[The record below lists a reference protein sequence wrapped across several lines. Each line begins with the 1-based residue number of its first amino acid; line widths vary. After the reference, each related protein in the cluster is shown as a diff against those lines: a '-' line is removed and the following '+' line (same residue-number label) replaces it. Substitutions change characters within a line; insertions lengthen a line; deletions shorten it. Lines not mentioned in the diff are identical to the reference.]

1 MNLISTEIIACVI
14 VLAIAIDRRYLT
26 RINAV
31 VPDTSYVHLLFGYSI
46 YLVLSIIS
54 HEVMAGVIPVSVTTG
69 QVISLLHIL
78 SFPALL
84 LQWTCQLDRD
94 LLKPKTFRVLSTIK
108 VATFLLF
115 TVVSTLDLIAGRL
128 YVFNHHAAV
137 TGGYG
142 MPLMIAFGSVYCIST
157 FTVFIAMR
165 KLGRPNVSIV
175 YAVVPIFMLV
185 ALLLFQII
193 KEHNLFTIGASFML
207 LLIHLLTQH
216 KRMALDD
223 LTRVVNQNGFLIH
236 TDTILDKGIDSTLVV
251 VDIENFR
258 FITQQYGNTAANTIL
273 QQLAQFL
280 ATIST
285 DSELFRIGGNRFALS
300 MARISHNEVVRLV
313 RAIEKRCASGWI
325 VDAALISFYV
335 NIGIIEIPFQ
345 AHSKEELFDAIDF
358 LFSEMKVRRRQS
370 VLFYNQRLTKL
381 RQRQSDVLTA
391 LRKAI
396 AKPERIQAYYQPI
409 YSSLSGRLVSAEAL
423 MRIEDPELGMIMP
436 GEFIPAAEKS
446 GLIQRVTEIM
456 LEKVCLFIS
465 HHGEQNPMLAHI
477 SVNMGAEDFSTPEV
491 ADRLLTIITRCQV
504 DPKRL
509 CFEMTE
515 SELFSSF
522 SRVKAVWERFS
533 SLGVQFAL
541 DDFGTGYSNLET
553 LVNVPFDIVKI
564 DRKVVS
570 NSKNNFEL
578 INMIAVMLDRLG
590 KQVVA
595 EGVETVEQLRF
606 VEAAGI
612 QLVQGFYFSRPVPE
626 SQFLDMLT
634 FDSSR

>member
-115 TVVSTLDLIAGRL
+115 TVVFTLDLIAGRL

-157 FTVFIAMR
+157 FTVFIAVR

-216 KRMALDD
+216 KRMTLDD
-223 LTRVVNQNGFLIH
+223 LTRVVNQN
-236 TDTILDKGIDSTLVV
+236 
-251 VDIENFR
+251 
-258 FITQQYGNTAANTIL
+258 
-273 QQLAQFL
+273 
-280 ATIST
+280 
-285 DSELFRIGGNRFALS
+285 
-300 MARISHNEVVRLV
+300 
-313 RAIEKRCASGWI
+313 
-325 VDAALISFYV
+325 
-335 NIGIIEIPFQ
+335 
-345 AHSKEELFDAIDF
+345 
-358 LFSEMKVRRRQS
+358 
-370 VLFYNQRLTKL
+370 
-381 RQRQSDVLTA
+381 
-391 LRKAI
+391 
-396 AKPERIQAYYQPI
+396 
-409 YSSLSGRLVSAEAL
+409 
-423 MRIEDPELGMIMP
+423 
-436 GEFIPAAEKS
+436 
-446 GLIQRVTEIM
+446 
-456 LEKVCLFIS
+456 
-465 HHGEQNPMLAHI
+465 
-477 SVNMGAEDFSTPEV
+477 
-491 ADRLLTIITRCQV
+491 
-504 DPKRL
+504 
-509 CFEMTE
+509 
-515 SELFSSF
+515 
-522 SRVKAVWERFS
+522 
-533 SLGVQFAL
+533 
-541 DDFGTGYSNLET
+541 
-553 LVNVPFDIVKI
+553 
-564 DRKVVS
+564 
-570 NSKNNFEL
+570 
-578 INMIAVMLDRLG
+578 
-590 KQVVA
+590 
-595 EGVETVEQLRF
+595 
-606 VEAAGI
+606 
-612 QLVQGFYFSRPVPE
+612 
-626 SQFLDMLT
+626 
-634 FDSSR
+634 